1 MREILSISIDKILKD
16 KVEETAVKYHV
27 SKSELIKKAIE
38 KYISHEELHEIRDIL
53 IPNAEK
59 AGYYTDEDIFNDI
72 S

>member
-1 MREILSISIDKILKD
+1 MREVLSISLEKSLKD
-16 KVEETAVKYHV
+16 KVEEAAGKYHI

-38 KYISHEELHEIRDIL
+38 KYIAHAELREIRDML
-53 IPNAEK
+53 VPRAEK